1 MERLIGTG
9 NGWAL
14 SLDDQDVCQL
24 LPVRS
29 DQFVQG
35 VRDLFYYSCPFRD
48 AFSIGTR
55 LSSGSA
61 VVT

>member
-35 VRDLFYYSCPFRD
+35 VRDLFSYSYLFRD
-48 AFSIGTR
+48 QHSP
-55 LSSGSA
+55 
-61 VVT
+61 